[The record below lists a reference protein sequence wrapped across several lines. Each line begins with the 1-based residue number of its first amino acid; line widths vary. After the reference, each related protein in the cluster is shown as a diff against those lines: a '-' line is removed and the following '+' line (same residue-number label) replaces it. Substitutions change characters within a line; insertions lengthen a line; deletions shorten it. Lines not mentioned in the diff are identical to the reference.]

1 MKDFVGGS
9 SKWPESSGYHNRIKV
24 CFSWTVQVRN
34 LLIHWFFL
42 SEHASKIRSWMVSS
56 TVNSSSSW
64 SKWLP
69 QQSLNLSLGLLEQV
83 RNLPTI
89 SFFFHSIEHSLKIH
103 SWIWFLRR
111 SLLTG
116 LMPHQ
121 NQNLSIIPTTRS
133 FSLSEHTLTP
143 TCRAVSSDVHL
154 NCLRKVVITTESKSV
169 PLGQRGFETSR
180 MTSLFCRNAPW
191 HWLMDGLLKGSSS
204 WSKPSGIPRKSN
216 MCFSW
221 SWFATYWLFLRCIH
235 PWRFFLT

>member
-1 MKDFVGGS
+1 
-9 SKWPESSGYHNRIKV
+9 
-24 CFSWTVQVRN
+24 
-34 LLIHWFFL
+34 
-42 SEHASKIRSWMVSS
+42 MVSS

-89 SFFFHSIEHSLKIH
+89 RFFSFYRTLLEDSLMDMV
-103 SWIWFLRR
+103 SSEV
-111 SLLTG
+111 SLNWSYTT
-116 LMPHQ
+116 PESKSVNH
-121 NQNLSIIPTTRS
+121 PTTRS

-204 WSKPSGIPRKSN
+204 WSKPSGYPKEFKYVFLLELVCNLLTIFAVYTSSEVHLNLMQQQQKGRHSN
-216 MCFSW
+216 IQSDVG
-221 SWFATYWLFLRCIH
+221 SHLRNI
-235 PWRFFLT
+235 WYLIGEDRQGENSRGMLYLL